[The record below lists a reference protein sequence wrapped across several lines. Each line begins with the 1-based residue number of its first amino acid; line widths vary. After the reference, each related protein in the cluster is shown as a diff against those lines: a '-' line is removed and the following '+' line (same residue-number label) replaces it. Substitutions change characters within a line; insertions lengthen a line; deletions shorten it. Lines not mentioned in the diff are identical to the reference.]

1 MPSPA
6 LNLGHV
12 SIANSKKCLPGTGPT
27 TMDDFPMRELKIV
40 PKCMEDHEFSL
51 NLRVKLPQMFSF
63 HACPIS
69 GEFNDPQF
77 N

>member
-6 LNLGHV
+6 LNLGHM
-12 SIANSKKCLPGTGPT
+12 SIANSTKHPPGTGPT
-27 TMDDFPMRELKIV
+27 TMDNFLMRELKII
-40 PKCMEDHEFSL
+40 PKHVEDHEFSL
-51 NLRVKLPQMFSF
+51 NLRFKLPQMLSL

-77 N
+77 S